1 MKKIGILDIYGFE
14 VFDWNSFE
22 LPDPDLAHACSY
34 ELEFGDTWMI

>member
-22 LPDPDLAHACSY
+22 SLGEIKSK
-34 ELEFGDTWMI
+34 FSSRS